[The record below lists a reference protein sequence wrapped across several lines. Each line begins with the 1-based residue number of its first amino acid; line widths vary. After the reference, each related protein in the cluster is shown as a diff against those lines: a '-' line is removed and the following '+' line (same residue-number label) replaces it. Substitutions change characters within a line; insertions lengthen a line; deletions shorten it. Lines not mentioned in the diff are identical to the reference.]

1 MPESSSK
8 LQPQSMAA
16 LSDGNVKIG
25 ARHAPPQDNFVDK
38 EKKPISPHVSPNW
51 EGPLQ
56 SQQLKQELLR

>member
-38 EKKPISPHVSPNW
+38 EKKPISPHVSPN
-51 EGPLQ
+51 
-56 SQQLKQELLR
+56 